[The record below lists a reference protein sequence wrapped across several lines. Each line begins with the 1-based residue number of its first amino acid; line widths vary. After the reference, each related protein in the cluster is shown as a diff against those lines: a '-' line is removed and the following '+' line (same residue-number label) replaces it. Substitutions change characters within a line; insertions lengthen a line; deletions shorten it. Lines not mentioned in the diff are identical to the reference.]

1 MQSFSGILN
10 SKQLEPSVALGLSK
24 FVDRKFDSEFTAL
37 KTHEQG
43 KRVRTQLLSLLHDQE
58 VDFLVYPTATEEAV
72 PVGAEQSHFSCM
84 LAAASGM
91 PAISVPAG
99 FGESKMP
106 VAIELLA
113 EPWAEQKLL
122 NLALTIE
129 KLVPSRQ
136 LPKHTP

>member
-1 MQSFSGILN
+1 M
-10 SKQLEPSVALGLSK
+10 
-24 FVDRKFDSEFTAL
+24 
-37 KTHEQG
+37 
-43 KRVRTQLLSLLHDQE
+43 
-58 VDFLVYPTATEEAV
+58 DFLVYPTATEEAA
-72 PVGAEQSHFSCM
+72 PVGTEQSHFNCM
-84 LAAASGM
+84 LSAASGL

-122 NLALTIE
+122 NLAFTIE

-136 LPKHTP
+136 LPQHTP